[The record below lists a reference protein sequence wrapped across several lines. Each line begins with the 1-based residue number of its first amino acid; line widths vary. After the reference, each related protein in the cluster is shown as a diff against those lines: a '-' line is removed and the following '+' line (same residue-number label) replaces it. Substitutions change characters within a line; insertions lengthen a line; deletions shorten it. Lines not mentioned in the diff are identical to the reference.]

1 MDRTMELKA
10 ELIEQEDTAW
20 VRKVAV
26 TIDGKEYRVTFGW
39 AEDYGYDL
47 ITADK
52 EVIQWVN
59 DNDLYDNDLC
69 QQLDDLTFEQVK

>member
-1 MDRTMELKA
+1 MEPV
-10 ELIEQEDTAW
+10 ELIEHKDTAW

-47 ITADK
+47 MFTSK
-52 EVIQWVN
+52 EVMDWAK
-59 DNDLYDNDLC
+59 DNNLRAGDLC
-69 QQLDDLTFEQVK
+69 QKLDDLTFEQVK